1 MVYIKPREHGSKEE
15 LDTSKHYHS
24 YRHLPAFVTK
34 PAIV

>member
-1 MVYIKPREHGSKEE
+1 MVYIKPREHGSKE
-15 LDTSKHYHS
+15 LDTSNKYNS